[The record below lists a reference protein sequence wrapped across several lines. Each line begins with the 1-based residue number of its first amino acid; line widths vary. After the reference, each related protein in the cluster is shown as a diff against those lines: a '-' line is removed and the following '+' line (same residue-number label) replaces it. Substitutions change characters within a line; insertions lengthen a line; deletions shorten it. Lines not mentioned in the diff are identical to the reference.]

1 MVIIF
6 RTFLSSLICITVE
19 NETVCVYGR
28 GVYQQIIT
36 VIIFKILHH
45 LFID

>member
-1 MVIIF
+1 MVIIS

-19 NETVCVYGR
+19 TACVYGR

-36 VIIFKILHH
+36 VGKPNNLFLKCCII
-45 LFID
+45 